1 MKAALEI
8 FQHKLRPRKN
18 EHEMVNTVGD
28 GDGSTVETPVD
39 TSSSSSFSPSLSNM
53 QNQYALYLKANME
66 YIKHNYK
73 KSIVLCNEAKMV
85 GERNR
90 NRTTSQ
96 TQHRYNHQE
105 YDQKNDDE
113 EQEKVESTQSQSSVV
128 PVAEIDLA
136 IHFSNLGCVLQST
149 GRLHMALHFYQK
161 ALSNYTTYCTTSQ
174 SFQSQAAA
182 ASSSYLTSSKEGIPR
197 IFPIH
202 EIYHNIS
209 LCYLQLKNW
218 SMAYYYLSKA
228 IVGSPDVFSKRPKSW
243 LRLAECCIGI
253 NESLKKKHK
262 QQQHGRSFEVQV
274 TGGQNGIFPRLV
286 VQPNHETRKND
297 PMTQTYKTMNTTT
310 TTTAEEKEEDKKE
323 STTTTNIHTALGT
336 IMDLEQVKKSPLPR
350 ALSSLRLA
358 LALLMSHGN
367 SISKSNSEEEK
378 SNTTTTSTSNSR
390 ELAKAECIESCQL
403 SLSYVL
409 LELCDYHGAIEMA
422 QKVQSPSSLLSS
434 SSTPLLQQSLSKRR
448 KATAKLYECEAFCH
462 IGKPHDAIQ
471 CILNKKKKQQQQQ
484 QGEEEKSEAD
494 LTILKT
500 LAHDL
505 GMIDLL
511 SVPSQ
516 EKDAVYGS
524 MMSTSHLMASNILLR
539 TSASY
544 KNNNDKDNN
553 SEYDNNDSF
562 NQIMFENSIQMAE
575 KNALLSL
582 KYLLASSD
590 SPSLLGDS
598 SFSSLSQKEK
608 LMKESQIKE
617 TLLVIYIYTG
627 ETKKALSLLQSMK

>member
-1 MKAALEI
+1 
-8 FQHKLRPRKN
+8 
-18 EHEMVNTVGD
+18 
-28 GDGSTVETPVD
+28 
-39 TSSSSSFSPSLSNM
+39 
-53 QNQYALYLKANME
+53 
-66 YIKHNYK
+66 
-73 KSIVLCNEAKMV
+73 
-85 GERNR
+85 
-90 NRTTSQ
+90 
-96 TQHRYNHQE
+96 
-105 YDQKNDDE
+105 
-113 EQEKVESTQSQSSVV
+113 
-128 PVAEIDLA
+128 
-136 IHFSNLGCVLQST
+136 
-149 GRLHMALHFYQK
+149 
-161 ALSNYTTYCTTSQ
+161 
-174 SFQSQAAA
+174 
-182 ASSSYLTSSKEGIPR
+182 
-197 IFPIH
+197 
-202 EIYHNIS
+202 
-209 LCYLQLKNW
+209 
-218 SMAYYYLSKA
+218 
-228 IVGSPDVFSKRPKSW
+228 
-243 LRLAECCIGI
+243 
-253 NESLKKKHK
+253 
-262 QQQHGRSFEVQV
+262 
-274 TGGQNGIFPRLV
+274 
-286 VQPNHETRKND
+286 
-297 PMTQTYKTMNTTT
+297 MTHTYKTVNTTT
-310 TTTAEEKEEDKKE
+310 TTTEEKKEDDKKE
-323 STTTTNIHTALGT
+323 STTTTTSIHTALGT

-367 SISKSNSEEEK
+367 SNSNSNSKKEK
-378 SNTTTTSTSNSR
+378 SNTTTTDNSR
-390 ELAKAECIESCQL
+390 EQAKAECIESCQL

-422 QKVQSPSSLLSS
+422 QKVQSPSSPSLLSS
-434 SSTPLLQQSLSKRR
+434 SSTSLLQQSLSKRR

-471 CILNKKKKQQQQQ
+471 CILNKKKQQQ
-484 QGEEEKSEAD
+484 QGGEEKSEAD

-505 GMIDLL
+505 GMINLL

-544 KNNNDKDNN
+544 KNNNNDNSDYN
-553 SEYDNNDSF
+553 NEYDTKDSF

-590 SPSLLGDS
+590 SPSLLLDSSSSDSSS
-598 SFSSLSQKEK
+598 SFSSLIQKEK